1 MFFKDKSIS
10 REKQFT
16 YWLEHKAKDCGLMQ
30 PPLPAQDAIGFLVD
44 YLLGE
49 NWYVVNPVSTEQC
62 NTQAIHEI
70 LMKHSSQYRK
80 EYEKAIKRGADK

>member
-16 YWLEHKAKDCGLMQ
+16 YWLEHEAKDCGLMQ
-30 PPLPAQDAIGFLVD
+30 PPLPAQDAIGFLVY

-49 NWYVVNPVSTEQC
+49 NWYVVNPVNTEQC
-62 NTQAIHEI
+62 NTQTIHEI
-70 LMKHSSQYRK
+70 LMKYSSQYRK
-80 EYEKAIKRGADK
+80 EYKKAIKRGADK